1 MGTERVG
8 VCITCC
14 HADEYFPDCKDI
26 CKRHGI
32 KEPDVAG
39 NFKKFGILVTGGF
52 KRACYSCI
60 SLDVILQ
67 DPTQLTPEDLV
78 RVATHI
84 VLGPSKDG
92 KELGHRLS
100 FANIL
105 SKVRDGAFS
114 PTAKKLVTIC
124 KNFLYSSDYSTLVI
138 SGGTGSG
145 KTTVAYASLFEFNRK
160 KIEFVSWTRLVDYCT
175 QSCGF
180 GPNAHDA
187 KTELACFMLCDLLVI
202 DDMKA
207 VTTQSRLDKLQELLD
222 NRKKIKNSK
231 TIITTNIPKKDI
243 TKDNQL
249 IGDQI
254 YDRIKKPWVDIK
266 DLSHR

>member
-1 MGTERVG
+1 MVERSERVG
-8 VCITCC
+8 VCVTCC
-14 HADEYFPDCKDI
+14 HSHEYFPNCKDV
-26 CKRHGI
+26 CKRHGS
-32 KEPDVAG
+32 KEPDHTS

-52 KRACYSCI
+52 KRACYSYI

-84 VLGPSKDG
+84 VLGPSRDG

-124 KNFLYSSDYSTLVI
+124 KNFLYDSDYSTLVI

-180 GPNAHDA
+180 GPNADDA
-187 KTELACFMLCDLLVI
+187 KTELSCFMLCDLLVI
-202 DDMKA
+202 DDMKK
-207 VTTQSRLDKLQELLD
+207 VTTQSRLDKLQDLLD
-222 NRKKIKNSK
+222 TRKKIKNSK
-231 TIITTNIPKKDI
+231 TIITTNLSKKDAI
-243 TKDNQL
+243 KDCEQL
-249 IGDQI
+249 F
-254 YDRIKKPWVDIK
+254 DRIKKPWVDIK